1 MMNATTAFL
10 DDAIGEG
17 HGLRP
22 ALHTPGGAA
31 TYADLLALAGRV
43 AAGLRARGVGPED
56 RVALLL
62 PDGLE
67 WAAAFFGALRAGA
80 VAVPLNTRLA
90 GADLATVLGDARPRT
105 LVADPTLLAA
115 VEEIVAAAGI
125 PIVLGFDELLAP
137 AGTAAPAE
145 PVGGDAMAF
154 WLYTSGTTGTP
165 KAAVHLHRNLLA
177 GRHYAE
183 GVLRVGA
190 GDRIFATSKLFF
202 AYALGNALL
211 IPLLAR
217 ASACL
222 RPDWADPEAV
232 REVLLAYRPTLFFSV
247 PTFYARLLA
256 AGLAPDAFASVR
268 ACVSAGE
275 RLPAEVYRAWRERFN
290 VEILDG
296 IGATETIFMVLSSRP
311 GASRPGTTGGPVP
324 GTEARLLDAE
334 GRPVK
339 AGEQGVLWVRT
350 PSAAAGYWQRPAD
363 TRRAFDGEWFRTG
376 DVYYVDAGGHWVHCG
391 RQDDLFKVAGQWVVP
406 AEVEAVALRHP
417 AVLEAGLVGAEEG
430 SGLIKPYLF
439 VVPRAAGADAV
450 QLARELG
457 ERLAREVP
465 AHARPREVRVVAELP
480 RTATGKLQRHR
491 LRDQVAVD
499 WRAAAKG
506 EASGNEDWRAAAKG
520 EASGNE

>member
-1 MMNATTAFL
+1 MNAATAFL
-10 DDAIGEG
+10 DDAVAEG
-17 HGLRP
+17 HGQRP

-43 AAGLRARGVGPED
+43 AAGLRARGVRPED

-67 WAAAFFGALRAGA
+67 WAAAFFGALRVGA
-80 VAVPLNTRLA
+80 VVVPLNTRLA
-90 GADLATVLGDARPRT
+90 GAGLATVLGDARPRT
-105 LVADPTLLAA
+105 LVADPALLAA
-115 VEEIVAAAGI
+115 KAAIVATAGI

-137 AGTAAPAE
+137 AGAVAAAE
-145 PVGGDAMAF
+145 PVGSDAMAV

-165 KAAVHLHRNLLA
+165 KAAVHLHRNLVA
-177 GRHYAE
+177 GRHYGD
-183 GVLRVGA
+183 GVLRVGP

-232 REVLLAYRPTLFFSV
+232 RAVLRDYRPTLFFSV
-247 PTFYARLLA
+247 PTLYARLLA
-256 AGLAPDAFASVR
+256 AGLPPDAFASVR

-275 RLPAEVYRAWRERFN
+275 RLPAEVYRGWRERFG

-311 GASRPGTTGGPVP
+311 GASRPGTTGEPVP
-324 GTEARLLDAE
+324 GTEARLLDVE

-339 AGEQGVLWVRT
+339 GGEQGVLWVRT

-376 DVYYVDAGGHWVHCG
+376 DVYYVDADGHWVHCG

-406 AEVEAVALRHP
+406 ADVEAVALRHP

-439 VVPRAAGADAV
+439 VVPRAAGTDAV
-450 QLARELG
+450 RLARELG
-457 ERLAREVP
+457 ESLAREVP

-480 RTATGKLQRHR
+480 RTDTGKLQRFR
-491 LRDQVAVD
+491 LRDLLTA
-499 WRAAAKG
+499 RERPG
-506 EASGNEDWRAAAKG
+506 
-520 EASGNE
+520 

>member
-1 MMNATTAFL
+1 MMNAATALL
-10 DDAIGEG
+10 DDAVAEG

-22 ALHTPGGAA
+22 ALYTPGGAA
-31 TYADLLALAGRV
+31 TYADLLALAGRA
-43 AAGLRARGVGPED
+43 AAGLRARGVRPED

-62 PDGLE
+62 PDGVE
-67 WAAAFFGALRAGA
+67 WAAAFFGALRVGA
-80 VAVPLNTRLA
+80 VALPLNTRLA
-90 GADLATVLGDARPRT
+90 GADLATVLGDARPRA
-105 LVADPTLLAA
+105 LVADPALLAA
-115 VEEIVAAAGI
+115 VVEIVAAAEI

-137 AGTAAPAE
+137 AGSAAAAAE
-145 PVGGDAMAF
+145 PVGGEAMAV
-154 WLYTSGTTGTP
+154 WLYTSGTTGAP

-183 GVLRVGA
+183 GVLGVGA

-202 AYALGNALL
+202 AYALGTSLL

-222 RPDWADPEAV
+222 RPDWADPDAV
-232 REVLLAYRPTLFFSV
+232 RVVLRDYRPTLFFSV
-247 PTFYARLLA
+247 PTFYTRLLA
-256 AGLAPDAFASVR
+256 SGLPREAFASVR
-268 ACVSAGE
+268 TCVSAGE
-275 RLPAEVYRAWRERFN
+275 RLPAEVYRGWRERFG

-339 AGEQGVLWVRT
+339 AGEQGVLWIRT

-376 DVYYVDAGGHWVHCG
+376 DVYYVDADGHWVHCG

-439 VVPRAAGADAV
+439 VVPREAGADAER
-450 QLARELG
+450 LARELG

-480 RTATGKLQRHR
+480 RTATGKLQRSR
-491 LRDQVAVD
+491 LRDLLTA
-499 WRAAAKG
+499 RG
-506 EASGNEDWRAAAKG
+506 RRE
-520 EASGNE
+520 

>member
-1 MMNATTAFL
+1 MKNAATAFL
-10 DDAIGEG
+10 DDAVDEG
-17 HGLRP
+17 HGSRL
-22 ALHTPGGAA
+22 ALHTPGGVA
-31 TYADLLALAGRV
+31 TYADLLGLAERA
-43 AAGLRARGVGPED
+43 AAGLRARGVRPAD

-67 WAAAFFGALRAGA
+67 WAATFFGALRVGA
-80 VAVPLNTRLA
+80 VAVPLNTRLG
-90 GADLATVLGDARPRT
+90 GADLATVLADARPQA
-105 LVADPTLLAA
+105 LIADASLLGPVAG
-115 VEEIVAAAGI
+115 IVAAAG
-125 PIVLGFDELLAP
+125 PPPHVLGFGELLAP
-137 AGTAAPAE
+137 AGAVAPTE
-145 PVGGDAMAF
+145 PVGADAMAL
-154 WLYTSGTTGTP
+154 WIYTSGTTGTP
-165 KAAVHLHRNLLA
+165 KAAVHLHRTLLA
-177 GRHYAE
+177 GRHYGH
-183 GVLRVGA
+183 GVLGVSA

-222 RPDWADPEAV
+222 RPDWADPDTV
-232 REVLLAYRPTLFFSV
+232 RVVLRDYRPTLFFSV

-256 AGLAPDAFASVR
+256 AGWPDDAFASVR

-275 RLPAEVYRAWRERFN
+275 RLPAEVYRAWRERFG

-311 GASRPGTTGGPVP
+311 GASRPGTTGQPVP

-339 AGEQGVLWVRT
+339 AGEQGTLWVRT
-350 PSAAAGYWQRPAD
+350 PSAAAGYWGRPAE

-376 DVYYVDAGGHWVHCG
+376 DVYYVDADGHWVHCG
-391 RQDDLFKVAGQWVVP
+391 RQDDLFKVAGQWVIP
-406 AEVEAVALRHP
+406 ADVEAVALRHP

-439 VVPRAAGADAV
+439 VVPRAGEVDAAR
-450 QLARELG
+450 LAAELG

-465 AHARPREVRVVAELP
+465 AHARPREVRVVPELP

-491 LRDQVAVD
+491 LRDFLT
-499 WRAAAKG
+499 
-506 EASGNEDWRAAAKG
+506 
-520 EASGNE
+520 